1 MEWKNT
7 CKYLPVNMKMKKKK
21 HFSLLIRMTDRPT
34 LKYQCQW
41 ARKED
46 GNLIFDKEPEPHIEG
61 ENHLQIVH

>member
-1 MEWKNT
+1 
-7 CKYLPVNMKMKKKK
+7 MKMKRKK